1 MVKKEQIIMWG
12 SVLLVIIVLGLA
24 FSGGEN
30 NYLNPSGNRN
40 PANQK
45 LMIVDQDTG
54 EISFIQ
60 KSLQGVNAQIA
71 TDDSVILKKL
81 EDLEKWNGHR
91 SSEIQTLQN
100 HMKTILGDNLA
111 APSGY
116 SKSGNTGALDKL
128 LTKINNERTHKYD
141 AISSLEG
148 SINGKIGN
156 GEIIYLQSRAAK
168 GGILQNQCGW
178 PGGDNCNARW
188 GTGNDGQVPTRS
200 DDPKA
205 TGHYIR
211 RV

>member
-1 MVKKEQIIMWG
+1 MWG

-45 LMIVDQDTG
+45 LMVVDQDTG

-71 TDDSVILKKL
+71 TDDSVILKKI
-81 EDLEKWNGHR
+81 EDLEKWNGDR
-91 SSEIQTLQN
+91 YREIEALQRDSAT
-100 HMKTILGDNLA
+100 KVELA
-111 APSGY
+111 ANR
-116 SKSGNTGALDKL
+116 KLDDDRL
-128 LTKINNERTHKYD
+128 E
-141 AISSLEG
+141 SLEG
-148 SINGKIGN
+148 SIDGKIGN
-156 GEIIYLQSRAAK
+156 GEVIYLESRAAK
-168 GGILQNQCGW
+168 GGLLQNSCGW

-188 GTGNDGQVPTRS
+188 GTGNNGNVPTRS
-200 DDPKA
+200 VDPTA

-211 RV
+211 RAS